1 MSKKIRITE
10 NQLKSLI
17 TNKNRQ
23 IVEEKTENIKQ
34 KVEEA
39 TPIVNESIEKI
50 KSDFKRFL

>member
-23 IVEEKTENIKQ
+23 IVEEKTENVKQ
-34 KVEEA
+34 KVEIVK
-39 TPIVNESIEKI
+39 PIVNESIEKI